1 MSHAEE
7 EYNRAKSKML
17 SDFKQAITDAEE
29 LREAETSGDG
39 DAADKAT
46 VEEKPAVKPGR

>member
-17 SDFKQAITDAEE
+17 SDFKQAITDAET

-39 DAADKAT
+39 SAAGEAT
-46 VEEKPAVKPGR
+46 VEEKPADKPGR